1 MQATYKGSS
10 IDLYYFLLPQE
21 IIIAIHLFYLK
32 GMASEKLQTE
42 EK

>member
-10 IDLYYFLLPQE
+10 IDLYHFLLPQE
-21 IIIAIHLFYLK
+21 IIIAIPSVLLK
-32 GMASEKLQTE
+32 RMTVEKGQTE